1 MSMPIFNASQL
12 PIVEAVSELV
22 YCNPFTTSRVEWERR
37 ALGQAFTPTEPVW
50 SLTSVEDAVTAN
62 VTRLQQIVHDLVEQ
76 AKQTILKGSR
86 PTDREKVL
94 YEDLALYRL
103 YDTFREPLSQSSE
116 LLFTGQG
123 AAPINKAWPAFLE
136 MYERDLLLPGLPQR
150 TAADAAHV
158 LACFFQLRRAF
169 TNIFH
174 YLVGASMPMAKLR
187 ASVWESIFTHDLRRY
202 HRGMYAHMGD
212 FATLVTGESGT
223 GKELVARAIGRS
235 RYLPFDLKARRF
247 MDDASMSFHA
257 VNLAALS
264 PTLIESELFGHKRGS
279 FTGAISD
286 RQGWLEICP
295 PRGTVF
301 LDEIGELEGSIQVK
315 LLRVLQSRVFERLG
329 ETEPRRFEGKV
340 IAATNRDLAAEM
352 NQRHFRADL
361 YFRLCSD
368 VIRTPSLREQLADRP
383 GDLRSLVRFVTS
395 RLTPTKQEG
404 EQLADEVVSWINQ
417 SLGAEYAWP
426 GNFRELEQCVRNVIV
441 HGCYQPLPASGVS
454 AQGDAIDILARW
466 MKQGDLPADDVL
478 TRYVQW
484 IYTQTGSYEGT
495 ARKLGLDRRT
505 IKARVEAQLPPL
517 N

>member
-1 MSMPIFNASQL
+1 MPIFNEKQL
-12 PIVEAVSELV
+12 FVAQAVSELV
-22 YCNPFTTSRVEWERR
+22 YCNPFTPARIACERR
-37 ALGQAFTPTEPVW
+37 ALGEAFTPTEPVW
-50 SLTSVEDAVTAN
+50 SLTSVEGAVTAN
-62 VTRLQQIVHDLVEQ
+62 VTRLEQVVCTMVDQARQAIVQ
-76 AKQTILKGSR
+76 GRR
-86 PTDREKVL
+86 PTSQELTL

-103 YDTFREPLSQSSE
+103 YDRFREQLSHASE
-116 LLFTGQG
+116 LLFTGKG
-123 AAPINKAWPAFLE
+123 SAPLQKSWPEFLA
-136 MYERDLLLPGLPQR
+136 MYRRDVCLPQLPER

-187 ASVWESIFTHDLRRY
+187 AAVWESIFTHDLRRY
-202 HRGMYAHMGD
+202 HRSLHAHMGD
-212 FATLVTGESGT
+212 FTTLVTGESGT

-235 RYLPFDLKARRF
+235 RYLPFDLQAGRF

-279 FTGAISD
+279 FTGAAGD
-286 RQGWLEICP
+286 RKGWLETCP

-301 LDEIGELEGSIQVK
+301 LDEIGELEGSLQVK
-315 LLRVLQSRVFERLG
+315 LLRVLQTRTFERLG
-329 ETEPRRFEGKV
+329 DTEPRRFEGKV

-352 NQRHFRADL
+352 NDHRFRADL

-383 GDLRSLVRFVTS
+383 GDLRSLVAFITARLVT
-395 RLTPTKQEG
+395 TKQEG
-404 EQLADEVVSWINQ
+404 ESLADEVVRWIEQ
-417 SLGAEYAWP
+417 SLGGSYAWP

-441 HGCYQPLPASGVS
+441 HGSYQPLRS
-454 AQGDAIDILARW
+454 ATSPQGDVIHQLAGQMREGTIAAEDAVTQYVRW
-466 MKQGDLPADDVL
+466 V
-478 TRYVQW
+478 
-484 IYTQTGSYEGT
+484 YTQTGSYEGT

-505 IKARVEAQLPPL
+505 VKARVDSQG
-517 N
+517 